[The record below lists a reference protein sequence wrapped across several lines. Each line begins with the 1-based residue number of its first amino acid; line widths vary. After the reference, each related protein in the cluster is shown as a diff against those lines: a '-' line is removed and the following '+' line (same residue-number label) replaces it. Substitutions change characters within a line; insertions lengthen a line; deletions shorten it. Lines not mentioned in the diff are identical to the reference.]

1 MTVSTLTHS
10 ETKQNKTNQTK
21 TEQNKVVVS
30 YDFFERSIF
39 LKLLDSNCVMICL
52 ESTVEIY
59 QYHTI
64 DLAAPNQ
71 EITIIKME

>member
-10 ETKQNKTNQTK
+10 ETKQNKPK
-21 TEQNKVVVS
+21 QNKVVVS

-39 LKLLDSNCVMICL
+39 LKLLDSNCVMIYL

>member
-1 MTVSTLTHS
+1 MT
-10 ETKQNKTNQTK
+10 
-21 TEQNKVVVS
+21 
-30 YDFFERSIF
+30 FERSIF

>member
-1 MTVSTLTHS
+1 MT
-10 ETKQNKTNQTK
+10 
-21 TEQNKVVVS
+21 
-30 YDFFERSIF
+30 FERSIF

-71 EITIIKME
+71 EITIIKWVSDSLFSLSLFLILQK